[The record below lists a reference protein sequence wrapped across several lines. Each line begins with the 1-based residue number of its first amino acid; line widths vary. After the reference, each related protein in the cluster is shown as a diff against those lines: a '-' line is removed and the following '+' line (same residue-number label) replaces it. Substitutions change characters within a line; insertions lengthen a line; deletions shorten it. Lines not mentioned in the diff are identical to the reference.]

1 MYEDKN
7 LLSDDQEYN
16 MNQSG
21 EDAHNNML
29 GRIKGF
35 L

>member
-21 EDAHNNML
+21 EDAHNML